1 MKWYNFIFVL
11 LAFVFFVGC
20 TQPQTIVVG
29 KEDAKDINTL
39 TVQGVAE
46 FDTAPDEAIISFA
59 IETQDMD
66 VKVAQDENRKRA
78 NSVMQALALIGV
90 TEDQIE
96 TTYYNIQKVRE
107 WEPKTRKQIDK
118 GYRVSNTMKVTLND
132 LNKVGEV
139 TDAVVKAGVNRVND
153 INFQLSSKKQAEVKA
168 EALRLAA
175 ENAKIKADALAL
187 GAGVTLG
194 KITSVQ
200 EEMFEYYPTR
210 VYAEKAVMAGGM
222 DEEYMPPTPISPEQ
236 VHIQVKVKVVYSI

>member
-29 KEDAKDINTL
+29 KEDTKDINTL

-66 VKVAQDENRKRA
+66 VKVAQDENRKKA
-78 NSVMQALALIGV
+78 NSVMQALALVGI
-90 TEDQIE
+90 TKDQIE
-96 TTYYNIQKVRE
+96 TTYYNIHKIKE
-107 WEPKTRKQIDK
+107 WDHERKKQVDK
-118 GYRVSNTMKVTLND
+118 GYRVTNTMKVTFND
-132 LNKVGEV
+132 LNKVGDV
-139 TDAVVKAGVNRVND
+139 IDAVVKAGVNRVND
-153 INFQLSSKKQAEVKA
+153 ISFKLSNKKQAEVKA

-175 ENAKIKADALAL
+175 QNAKIKAESLAL

-194 KITSVQ
+194 KVRTVQ
-200 EEMFEYYPTR
+200 EEAFDYYPVRT
-210 VYAEKAVMAGGM
+210 YGKEMVMAAGM
-222 DEEYMPPTPISPEQ
+222 DEEGIPPTPISPEQ
-236 VHIQVKVKVVYSI
+236 VHIQVKVKVVYTI